1 MTKKNYTI
9 VFTGVGGQGNISAII
24 ILGEALI
31 RKGFT
36 VHSSETHGLGQ
47 RGGKVQT
54 ILRFWEKDSAPIPTL
69 GTADLIVAT
78 EKSAVL
84 DVLKFA
90 DPAKKT
96 KFVVDSYKNEIVGV
110 KYPDDEYI
118 DRCLQENS
126 DEIYIVPST
135 NIAETKVGNI
145 KTANTVTIG
154 FILKF
159 LPLTADDLKKSLE
172 QRYRGNILELNNRA
186 LEEGIKFLVK

>member
-1 MTKKNYTI
+1 MTKKSYTI

-31 RKGFT
+31 QKGFT
-36 VHSSETHGLGQ
+36 VHSSETHGLGL

-90 DPAKKT
+90 NPDKKT
-96 KFVVDSYKNEIVGV
+96 KIVIDSYKDEIVGV
-110 KYPDDEYI
+110 EYPDDEYI
-118 DRCLQENS
+118 NRCLQENS
-126 DEIYIVPST
+126 DEIYIIPAT

-145 KTANTVTIG
+145 KTANTVIIG
-154 FILKF
+154 YILKF
-159 LPLTADDLKKSLE
+159 LPLSAEDLKKSLE
-172 QRYRGNILELNNRA
+172 QRYKGKILELNIRA
-186 LEEGIKFLVK
+186 LEEGINFR